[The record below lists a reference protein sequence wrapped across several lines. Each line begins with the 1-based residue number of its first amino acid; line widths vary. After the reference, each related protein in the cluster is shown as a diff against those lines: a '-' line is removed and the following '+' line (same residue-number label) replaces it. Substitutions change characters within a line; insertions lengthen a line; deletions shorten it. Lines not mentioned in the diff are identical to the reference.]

1 MKSCAPLPI
10 RFPEDQRNLACP
22 SAVLVLLFHYEKELC
37 VIHIEALEKHYGEG
51 KQRVSALRG
60 IDLSIAQGEVFGII
74 GRSGAGKSSL
84 IRTLNLLERPSSGRV
99 IIDAEDITQFD
110 GERLR
115 QLRQQIGMVFQ
126 HFNLLSSKTV
136 AENIAF
142 PLTLS
147 NQFSKAEREQRVD
160 ELLELVGLQAH
171 RDHYPAQLS
180 GGQKQRVGIARA
192 LANHPKLLLC
202 DEATSALDPE
212 TTQSILRLLL
222 EINQKLGL
230 TIVLITHEM
239 QVIRTICDRVAVI
252 EAGLIVEQGP
262 VVEVFL
268 HPQHAVTQALV
279 AENQAL
285 DLSLLQQ
292 MRTKVES
299 ELLRLTYVG
308 AATHEPILH
317 RIAIQSSAEITVL
330 QGVIARIK
338 STPYGQL
345 IVELS
350 GSEAERSKVKTLLEA
365 AQVRID
371 LLDSAVQT
379 PAKVQEQM
387 TAVQG
392 S

>member
-1 MKSCAPLPI
+1 MPIELGSLLALSQAVPFCGESQRTNRKSNYELNY
-10 RFPEDQRNLACP
+10 EQNYELDCP
-22 SAVLVLLFHYEKELC
+22 KKKRVR
-37 VIHIEALEKHYGEG
+37 VIQIEALEKHYGSG
-51 KQRVSALRG
+51 KQKVTALRG
-60 IDLSIAQGEVFGII
+60 IDLRIAQGEIFGII

-84 IRTLNLLERPSSGRV
+84 IRTLNLLEKPSLGRV
-99 IIDAEDITQFD
+99 VIDGEDITQYS
-110 GERLR
+110 GEQLR

-136 AENIAF
+136 AQNIAF

-147 NQFSKAEREQRVD
+147 GTYSKAEREQRVD

-239 QVIRTICDRVAVI
+239 QVIRSICDRVAVI
-252 EAGLIVEQGP
+252 EAGVIVESGP

-268 HPQHAVTQALV
+268 HPEHSVTQALV

-292 MRTKVES
+292 MQAKPNS

-317 RIAIQSSAEITVL
+317 RIAAHSSAEIAVL

-338 STPYGQL
+338 NTPYGQL

-350 GSEAERSKVKTLLEA
+350 GSDEERNKVKTLLSA

-371 LLDSAVQT
+371 TLNELR
-379 PAKVQEQM
+379 
-387 TAVQG
+387 G